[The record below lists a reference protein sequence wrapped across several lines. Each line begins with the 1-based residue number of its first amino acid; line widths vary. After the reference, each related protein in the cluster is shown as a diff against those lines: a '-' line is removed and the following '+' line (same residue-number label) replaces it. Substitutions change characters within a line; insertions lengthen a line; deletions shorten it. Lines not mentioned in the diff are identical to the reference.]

1 MIVRTSPS
9 QLLLVT
15 VMLGIG
21 VLLTVSQAE
30 AIMSWRPTVTVH
42 LSMGLV
48 AAGAFFAVIP
58 PLSRKPRPER

>member
-1 MIVRTSPS
+1 
-9 QLLLVT
+9 
-15 VMLGIG
+15 MLGIG

-48 AAGAFFAVIP
+48 AAGAFFALVP
-58 PLSRKPRPER
+58 PLSPKPRLDR

>member
-1 MIVRTSPS
+1 
-9 QLLLVT
+9 
-15 VMLGIG
+15 MLGIG

-58 PLSRKPRPER
+58 PLSRKLRSER